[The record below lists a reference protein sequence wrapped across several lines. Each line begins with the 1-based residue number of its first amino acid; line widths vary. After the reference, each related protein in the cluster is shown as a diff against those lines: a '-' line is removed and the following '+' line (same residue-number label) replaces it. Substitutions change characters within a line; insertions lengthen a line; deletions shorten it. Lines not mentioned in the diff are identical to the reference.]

1 MTEKKFTGVI
11 TALVTPFKAGGKVD
25 FSALDRLIERQLDA
39 GVDGLAVCATT
50 GEGSSLSDAER
61 SEILTA
67 ALKKTDGKCKII
79 AGTGTNALP
88 PTVACTKMAAELG
101 CHGALVV
108 TPYYNKPT
116 QDGLASYFMQ
126 VMDSA
131 AIPVILYNVPSR
143 TAVDML
149 PETVRK
155 VASHE
160 NCAGIKDATGNM
172 VRVLETR
179 KAVKGS
185 FSILSGDDPT
195 FFPLLACGGDG
206 IICTSSN
213 VIPDRMVSIF
223 REWKNGNLD
232 KALDTH
238 ISNLDMYGAMFVES
252 NPGPAKFALS
262 KMGLIEPSI
271 RPPLVMPAENGKGA
285 QVILQ
290 ALKSHGLVP

>member
-11 TALVTPFKAGGKVD
+11 TALVTPFKAGGDVD
-25 FSALDRLIERQLDA
+25 FSALDRLIQRQLDA

-50 GEGSSLSDAER
+50 GEGSSLSEAER
-61 SEILTA
+61 SDILTA
-67 ALKKTDGKCKII
+67 ALKKTDGKCRII

-88 PTVACTKMAAELG
+88 TTVGQTKMAAELG

-126 VMDSA
+126 VLDSVD
-131 AIPVILYNVPSR
+131 IPVILYNVPSR

-155 VASHE
+155 VAAHE
-160 NCAGIKDATGNM
+160 NCAGIKDATGNV

-179 KAVKGS
+179 KIVKQS
-185 FSILSGDDPT
+185 FSILSGDDFT

-213 VIPDRMVSIF
+213 VIPDRMVAIF
-223 REWKNGNLD
+223 REWQSGNLD
-232 KALDTH
+232 KARD
-238 ISNLDMYGAMFVES
+238 IQIANLDMMRAMFVES

-271 RPPLVMPAENGKGA
+271 RPPLVMPGENGKSA
-285 QVILQ
+285 QIILQ
-290 ALKSHGLVP
+290 TLKNHSLI